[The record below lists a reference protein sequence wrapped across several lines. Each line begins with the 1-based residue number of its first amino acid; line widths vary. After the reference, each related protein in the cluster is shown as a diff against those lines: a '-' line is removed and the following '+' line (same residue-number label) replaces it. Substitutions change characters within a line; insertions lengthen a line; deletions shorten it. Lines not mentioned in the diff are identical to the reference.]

1 MFIST
6 DEQVEEPVN
15 LEGLKAYLSLRD
27 NRLDEDSYLMQL
39 VTTART
45 MLENEGGLERVIV
58 PRSFELEFTE
68 DDCRRVMHL
77 YRPLLEVEAITY
89 TDAEGEEQEITE
101 YGVELGI
108 RAEVWFEYP
117 EDAVGDITVRFTS
130 GYEHYPP
137 CIILAIKMM
146 CRAMYERTVDNPL
159 TPEVRDV
166 IQPEVIYDL

>member
-58 PRSFELEFTE
+58 PRSFELEFSE
-68 DDCRRVMHL
+68 DDCRRIMHL

-101 YGVELGI
+101 YGVELGVI
-108 RAEVWFEYP
+108 KKSGSWFSY
-117 EDAVGDITVRFTS
+117 GDSKLGQGRETV
-130 GYEHYPP
+130 
-137 CIILAIKMM
+137 KQMVM
-146 CRAMYERTVDNPL
+146 DNPELAEEL
-159 TPEVRDV
+159 TQKIKDAMDGNPT
-166 IQPEVIYDL
+166 IQE

>member
-1 MFIST
+1 
-6 DEQVEEPVN
+6 
-15 LEGLKAYLSLRD
+15 
-27 NRLDEDSYLMQL
+27 
-39 VTTART
+39 
-45 MLENEGGLERVIV
+45 
-58 PRSFELEFTE
+58 
-68 DDCRRVMHL
+68 MHL

-101 YGVELGI
+101 YGVDLGI

-117 EDAVGDITVRFTS
+117 EDAVGNVTVRFTS